1 MAAVQGGRDVPLC
14 RWGRGKMAWR
24 EIPLI
29 YLEGHGREEADFFY
43 TSAETEMGGK
53 CHLVTPGR
61 MLLG

>member
-29 YLEGHGREEADFFY
+29 YLEGHRKRQIYFTYQQKRIWEA
-43 TSAETEMGGK
+43 S
-53 CHLVTPGR
+53 VTW
-61 MLLG
+61 